1 MHRIA
6 RRRWIERKY
15 TDQIILMPKETET
28 ATAASTTTT
37 ATATTAATTTT
48 TMIRRKTSVLFLRLK
63 VKGLV
68 QMKIF
73 SPPRA
78 MTSSSSSSSTLPSTT
93 SLTLSSASVLLLLI
107 SFLVAPSHAE
117 SLQGRTLIFY
127 FFWFWK
133 CFKFSFFH
141 LLFVWHGCRGSVGK
155 ASRIKV
161 SPRELQP
168 SWPEFDSRLQH
179 RR

>member
-28 ATAASTTTT
+28 ATAASTTT
-37 ATATTAATTTT
+37 ATAGTAATTTT

-93 SLTLSSASVLLLLI
+93 SLTSSSASVLLLLI
-107 SFLVAPSHAE
+107 SFLVALSHAE

-127 FFWFWK
+127 CFWFWK

-161 SPRELQP
+161 PHRELQL
-168 SWPEFDSRLQH
+168 SWREFDSRLQH
-179 RR
+179 KR